1 MSAYWHNIDV
11 LSMSAIRF
19 IAGKAAKAR
28 TSTGI
33 IQLLCH
39 VKPGVSANREGIT
52 AVTKEAIDVCVTAQA
67 REGEA
72 NAAIRN
78 VIARTL
84 EVPKSDVEIT
94 KGLMSREKTIM
105 IQMGEHITPDRE
117 IERIRV
123 LLSSSMA

>member
-19 IAGKAAKAR
+19 IAAKAR

-52 AVTKEAIDVCVTAQA
+52 ALTEAAIDVCVTAQA

-72 NAAIRN
+72 NAAIRT

-84 EVPKSDVEIT
+84 KVPKSYVEIT
-94 KGLMSREKTIM
+94 KGLKSREKTIT